1 MILVYP
7 RGTERSADLCREF
20 LVSAG
25 LENTQRLIAANN
37 HAAFQNI
44 VNQQNALRSAQPL
57 GGAPLIL
64 SPRLQV
70 PTSLANTAGLL
81 NGSAGGPPPLIAPGD
96 TQGLLYAQYAAAA
109 ASEYANYTGLMSPL
123 LAAEYSTDPSGGL
136 FAR

>member
-1 MILVYP
+1 MFINSFLAHALIFKL
-7 RGTERSADLCREF
+7 TDFEF
-20 LVSAG
+20 IAG

-44 VNQQNALRSAQPL
+44 VNQQNALRSAPL

-70 PTSLANTAGLL
+70 PTSMANNGLM
-81 NGSAGGPPPLIAPGD
+81 NGNGGPPPLIAPGD

>member
-1 MILVYP
+1 MFWTNALIFKI
-7 RGTERSADLCREF
+7 TDF
-20 LVSAG
+20 DFIAG

-37 HAAFQNI
+37 HAAFQNM
-44 VNQQNALRSAQPL
+44 VNQQNALRNAAPL

-81 NGSAGGPPPLIAPGD
+81 NGSGGGPPPLIAPGD

-109 ASEYANYTGLMSPL
+109 EYANYTGLMSPL
-123 LAAEYSTDPSGGL
+123 LAAEYGADPSGGL